1 MKIFKLKLLD
11 IYKTIPKRFL
21 IVGIIN
27 TIFGYFIGVFS
38 LFFFLEK
45 FHVLLIGI
53 INNFITI
60 SFAFILL
67 KKFVFFTKNKSWLIE
82 YIRSF
87 IVYGLKA
94 VIGIFI
100 LWISIDLLNLNI
112 FLSQGL
118 SMLITFFFT
127 YKAHKKFTFKL

>member
-1 MKIFKLKLLD
+1 MFKLKHLD
-11 IYKTIPKRFL
+11 IYKIIPKRFL

-38 LFFFLEK
+38 LYFFLEK
-45 FHVLLIGI
+45 FHVVLIAI

-67 KKFVFFTKNKSWLIE
+67 KKFVFPTKNKSWLIE

-100 LWISIDLLNLNI
+100 LWISVDLLNLNI